1 MNPYEVL
8 GVPPSATAEEIRTA
22 YRRLTLAYHPD
33 RNSSPGASD
42 WMAQIN
48 RAYAIL
54 SDPAQRAAYD
64 RQQQA
69 DGGRVRCTAC
79 TNGEVIRGHDGQ
91 KIRCPICL
99 GRGTISREQDRR
111 EQARQEEA
119 QRRPRHNW
127 QQIRDEGRNT
137 AQCARCGLIRTQN
150 RARSGSSSAAPW
162 DYYIEGRGGQWER
175 AAYGLDRDC
184 IPQPRPAQQ
193 TPPPRPTPS
202 AEPAAAAPTPPTS
215 APARRKSRGWLAVTA
230 FSLIVLLL
238 GALAFGFITNWG
250 ENLAT
255 DSQTQNDAAPSD
267 PGGEQSNVS
276 PPAQSPSGASGND
289 GGGVVLSTPTRT
301 PLQQCHADIYARAYA
316 SEVWYGEI
324 RGTTNH
330 ARLTV
335 VVQGEGCGTNHLLT
349 PTWATVEQ
357 CHREMEAR
365 AYASELWYGEP
376 QSTDFF
382 NLQLTAVKQEV
393 CGTE

>member
-8 GVPPSATAEEIRTA
+8 GVPSSATAEEIRTA

-48 RAYAIL
+48 RAYAVL

-64 RQQQA
+64 RQQRA
-69 DGGRVRCTAC
+69 AGGRVRCTAC

-99 GRGTISREQDRR
+99 GRGTISREQARR

-127 QQIRDEGRNT
+127 QQLRDEGRNT
-137 AQCARCGLIRTQN
+137 AKCARCGLIRTQN

-184 IPQPRPAQQ
+184 LPQPRPAPQA
-193 TPPPRPTPS
+193 PPPSRPASPPPT

-215 APARRKSRGWLAVTA
+215 APARRKSRGWLAAALIALAVVAAGGLA
-230 FSLIVLLL
+230 FGWLTDWGADLAPASPASGGALPLGGGLLL
-238 GALAFGFITNWG
+238 GISSSL
-250 ENLAT
+250 
-255 DSQTQNDAAPSD
+255 
-267 PGGEQSNVS
+267 QS
-276 PPAQSPSGASGND
+276 ASGAGGNG
-289 GGGVVLSTPTRT
+289 GGGVAPATSVFNPLPGVALVAVPPSATAPLSHTSDR
-301 PLQQCHADIYARAYA
+301 L
-316 SEVWYGEI
+316 
-324 RGTTNH
+324 RG
-330 ARLTV
+330 
-335 VVQGEGCGTNHLLT
+335 
-349 PTWATVEQ
+349 
-357 CHREMEAR
+357 
-365 AYASELWYGEP
+365 
-376 QSTDFF
+376 F
-382 NLQLTAVKQEV
+382 QEV
-393 CGTE
+393 LII

>member
-48 RAYAIL
+48 RAYAVL

-64 RQQQA
+64 RQQRA
-69 DGGRVRCTAC
+69 AGGRVRCTAC

-119 QRRPRHNW
+119 PRRPRHNW

-137 AQCARCGLIRTQN
+137 AKCARCGLIRTQN

-184 IPQPRPAQQ
+184 LPQPRPAAPPQ
-193 TPPPRPTPS
+193 TPPRPTPS
-202 AEPAAAAPTPPTS
+202 AEPAASAPTAPTS
-215 APARRKSRGWLAVTA
+215 APARRKSRGWLAA
-230 FSLIVLLL
+230 ALIALAVVAA
-238 GALAFGFITNWG
+238 GGLAFGWLTDWG
-250 ENLAT
+250 ADLTPA
-255 DSQTQNDAAPSD
+255 
-267 PGGEQSNVS
+267 S
-276 PPAQSPSGASGND
+276 PASGRALPLGSGLLSGISSSLQFPSGASGNV
-289 GGGVVLSTPTRT
+289 GGGVASAATSISN
-301 PLQQCHADIYARAYA
+301 PLPNVALVAVPPSANCAPFAYI
-316 SEVWYGEI
+316 G
-324 RGTTNH
+324 
-330 ARLTV
+330 
-335 VVQGEGCGTNHLLT
+335 
-349 PTWATVEQ
+349 
-357 CHREMEAR
+357 
-365 AYASELWYGEP
+365 
-376 QSTDFF
+376 
-382 NLQLTAVKQEV
+382 
-393 CGTE
+393 